1 MICCDRKQGF
11 WILKKNLMIET
22 KIILFKTIEGRI
34 LIKLLIS
41 SLTFLLRYTNI
52 RYLILPTAFNERC
65 YDSSK
70 QTFYK
75 IQDQFLDTLIPD
87 IWSPKKTPQKIRHDF
102 NCFSWIIEFYR
113 SFPKHFDFSF
123 WQHFCVLLLLF
134 LTICFQSP

>member
-1 MICCDRKQGF
+1 
-11 WILKKNLMIET
+11 MIET

-87 IWSPKKTPQKIRHDF
+87 I
-102 NCFSWIIEFYR
+102 
-113 SFPKHFDFSF
+113 
-123 WQHFCVLLLLF
+123 
-134 LTICFQSP
+134 